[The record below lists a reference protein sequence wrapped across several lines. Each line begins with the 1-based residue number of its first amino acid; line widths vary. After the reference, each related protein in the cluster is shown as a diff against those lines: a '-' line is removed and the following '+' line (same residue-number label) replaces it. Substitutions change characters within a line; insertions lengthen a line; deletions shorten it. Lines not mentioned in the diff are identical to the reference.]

1 MANNYSIFEAHLT
14 DAYGDLFANDPD
26 YSYVAKKQTPESL
39 ASKMTAELSKGNAN
53 LDGEGIK
60 RACKAVKIK
69 KTRKSI
75 MEFLNKQ

>member
-1 MANNYSIFEAHLT
+1 
-14 DAYGDLFANDPD
+14 
-26 YSYVAKKQTPESL
+26 VAKKHTPESL